1 MADRTYD
8 SRVYLGSEGGDNFT
22 ALDDAYEWSV
32 AGATTV
38 TQQATLGQ
46 AAEDQSV
53 HAAGLSSTV
62 GMYEGT
68 ASRSARDAAGE
79 DDLVLVVADVVGGP
93 GVAIPVI
100 VPSRN
105 RENPQTAAITAP
117 MSFGQRDVAQWCMA
131 VATVEDQDN
140 QPATTL
146 PVQVSSGT
154 VIHLVVTEKSTGN
167 ITVTIDASGQTD
179 IDTTVTSTGIYR
191 VEIPSSWPAARA
203 GRSGQDG
210 QRQPILLGPR
220 PRRYTA
226 GAARWLTRWDGSCSD
241 VLVAVI

>member
-1 MADRTYD
+1 MAARTYD
-8 SRVYLGSEGGDNFT
+8 SRVFLGSEDGGNFT

-32 AGATTV
+32 PGSTTI

-53 HAAGLSSTV
+53 HAAGLAPTV
-62 GMYEGT
+62 GQYEGA
-68 ASRSARDAAGE
+68 ASRSARASAGE
-79 DDLVLVVADVVGGP
+79 QDLVLVIADVVGGP
-93 GVAIPVI
+93 GVACPVI
-100 VPSRN
+100 IPSRN
-105 RENPQTAAITAP
+105 LENPQVDVITSP
-117 MSFGQRDVAQWCMA
+117 LTFGQRAAAEWCMA

-179 IDTTVTSTGIYR
+179 IDTTVTSTGIYKI
-191 VEIPSSWPAARA
+191 EIPSSWPAAPSA
-203 GRSGQDG
+203 T
-210 QRQPILLGPR
+210 
-220 PRRYTA
+220 RR
-226 GAARWLTRWDGSCSD
+226 
-241 VLVAVI
+241 